1 MKKLLATSALTCV
14 AMLSSVTLSSAQTT
28 VSGNLALG
36 YKASSTSSPSTT
48 DGKVISFRTFT
59 KESQINLANKGKLN
73 NGMDYAAGFSLEF
86 DGNQGA
92 TGLAVASTN
101 DSIAA
106 GTSENVYLN
115 IISGNTTLHFGADH
129 IQNPDTMLTNI
140 AGGIVDIDEV
150 MSGVNN
156 KAPIFITTAN
166 SAYQA
171 YGAGVVHNFGPI
183 TASIYHVPSRSNG
196 LAANNGGNRGS
207 NDVDG
212 TVNAGADTSESQTE
226 IMLRGDLGVKGL
238 TTLAYY
244 GTSESGSTT
253 LTDKTTGYKFGARYN
268 MGAITVAADFAET
281 ETATLSTGLAVQT
294 ESKSIGLGYAVN
306 KDVTVGLMHTRS
318 DRNTLPGA
326 TEKLTGINIGYN
338 LGPVAV
344 NVNVAKGDDVG
355 GVTSSE
361 GKAALIHANVAF

>member
-1 MKKLLATSALTCV
+1 
-14 AMLSSVTLSSAQTT
+14 MLFSVTLSSAQTT

-36 YKASSTSSPSTT
+36 FKASSTKTPSTSA
-48 DGKVISFRTFT
+48 GKVESFRTFT

-73 NGMDYAAGFSLEF
+73 NGIDYAAGFSLEF

-115 IISGNTTLHFGADH
+115 FISGATTVHFGADH
-129 IQNPDTMLTNI
+129 IQNPDTMITNI
-140 AGGIVDIDEV
+140 AGGLVDLDEV
-150 MSGVNN
+150 ASGING

-183 TASIYHVPSRSNG
+183 TASVFHTPNRSNG
-196 LAANNGGNRGS
+196 LSANNGGNRGS

-212 TVNAGADTSESQTE
+212 AVNAGADVSESQTE

-238 TTLAYY
+238 TAFAYY
-244 GTSESGSTT
+244 GTSDSGSTT
-253 LTDKTTGYKFGARYN
+253 LTDETTGTKVGARYN
-268 MGAITVAADFAET
+268 FGAITVAGDYAET
-281 ETATLSTGLAVQT
+281 ETGAGAATTVKTESRSLGLA
-294 ESKSIGLGYAVN
+294 YAVN
-306 KDVTVGLMHTRS
+306 KDVTVGLMHARS
-318 DRNTLPGA
+318 ERNTLPGF

-344 NVNVAKGDDVG
+344 NAHVAKGKDIAG
-355 GVTSSE
+355 TASE
-361 GKAALIHANVAF
+361 GRAAMVHANVAF